1 MAQTGSGAY
10 RLPVTCVASLCSSA
24 TCAAVFLT
32 NTQSENPMRKVSS
45 ALLLTLLAIAPA
57 IAGAQA
63 AAHPDYSGTYVLD
76 PAQSEGQMVPQKLT
90 LKITQTPAGLTVD
103 RTQTSQ
109 MGESTSQMKYALDGT
124 ASKNTLNMG
133 GNPVDVSTVVT
144 WEAASPVL
152 TSSMKFGENDAQSVE
167 KWSLAPDGKKLNID
181 RKINAG
187 GQEFAN
193 KLVLVKQ

>member
-1 MAQTGSGAY
+1 
-10 RLPVTCVASLCSSA
+10 
-24 TCAAVFLT
+24 
-32 NTQSENPMRKVSS
+32 MRKVSS
-45 ALLLTLLAIAPA
+45 ALLLTLLAVAPA
-57 IAGAQA
+57 VARAQA

-76 PAQSEGQMVPQKLT
+76 PAQSDGQMVPQKMT

-103 RTQTSQ
+103 RTQTTQ
-109 MGESTSQMKYALDGT
+109 MGESTSQMKYALDGS

-144 WEAASPVL
+144 WEATSPVL

-167 KWSLAPDGKKLNID
+167 KWSLADGGKKLNID
-181 RKINAG
+181 RKISAG

>member
-1 MAQTGSGAY
+1 
-10 RLPVTCVASLCSSA
+10 
-24 TCAAVFLT
+24 
-32 NTQSENPMRKVSS
+32 
-45 ALLLTLLAIAPA
+45 
-57 IAGAQA
+57 
-63 AAHPDYSGTYVLD
+63 
-76 PAQSEGQMVPQKLT
+76 
-90 LKITQTPAGLTVD
+90 
-103 RTQTSQ
+103 
-109 MGESTSQMKYALDGT
+109 
-124 ASKNTLNMG
+124 MG

>member
-1 MAQTGSGAY
+1 
-10 RLPVTCVASLCSSA
+10 
-24 TCAAVFLT
+24 
-32 NTQSENPMRKVSS
+32 MRKVSS
-45 ALLLTLLAIAPA
+45 ALLLTVLAIAPA
-57 IAGAQA
+57 VARAQ

-76 PAQSEGQMVPQKLT
+76 PAQSEGQMVPQKMS

-103 RTQTSQ
+103 RTMTNQ
-109 MGESTSQMKYALDGT
+109 MGESTAQLKYALDGS

-144 WEAASPVL
+144 WAGASPVL
-152 TSSMKFGENDAQSVE
+152 TSSMKFGDNDAQSVE
-167 KWSLAPDGKKLNID
+167 TWSLTDDGKKLNIT
-181 RKINAG
+181 RKISAG

>member
-1 MAQTGSGAY
+1 
-10 RLPVTCVASLCSSA
+10 
-24 TCAAVFLT
+24 
-32 NTQSENPMRKVSS
+32 MRKVSS

-57 IAGAQA
+57 VARAQA
-63 AAHPDYSGTYVLD
+63 THPDYSGTYVLD
-76 PAQSEGQMVPQKLT
+76 PAQSEGQMVPQKMT
-90 LKITQTPAGLTVD
+90 LKITQTAAGLTVD
-103 RTQTSQ
+103 RTQTNQ
-109 MGESTSQMKYALDGT
+109 MGESTSQMKYALDGS

-144 WEAASPVL
+144 WEATSPVL

-167 KWSLAPDGKKLNID
+167 KWSLADGGKKLNID
-181 RKINAG
+181 RKISAG